1 MSHKYI
7 VENDQDL
14 LWGMSITTVG
24 MEHILPGEDYPTA
37 GHKDGYKYDPAKG
50 RTLQEYQLLYF
61 PEGCGSFRSTHGG
74 LHSIQPGWMAMLF
87 PGEWHTYKP
96 DSEYGWKQFW
106 IGFKGDIADT
116 IVHNGFLTVDNPIFH
131 LGYNEEIVRLYM
143 QAMQVTEEEKA
154 CFQQVLVGIVTYL
167 LGLTYSISRNRKF
180 NKNQHLVDRIN
191 QARLRMYEEMETPVT
206 IQDIVK
212 DLNMSY
218 SSFRKLFKEY
228 TGISPSHYFQDI
240 KLQRAK
246 DLICSTNLPIKDI
259 AYKLNFETPEYF
271 SAQFKKKIGRKPSE
285 FRSAL

>member
-7 VENDQDL
+7 VENKQDL

-24 MEHILPGEDYPTA
+24 LEHILPGEDYPTA
-37 GHKDGYKYDPAKG
+37 GHKDGYSYDPGKG

-61 PEGCGSFRSTHGG
+61 PEGRGSFRSTHGG
-74 LHSIQPGWMAMLF
+74 LHSIQPGWMALLF
-87 PGEWHTYKP
+87 PGEWHTYRP
-96 DSEYGWKQFW
+96 DPDYGWKQFW
-106 IGFKGDIADT
+106 IGFKGEIADT
-116 IVHNGFLTVDNPIFH
+116 IVHNGFLTVESPIFH

-143 QAMQVTEEEKA
+143 QAVQVTEHEEA
-154 CFQQVLVGIVTYL
+154 CFQQVLAGIVTYL

-180 NKNQHLVDRIN
+180 NKKQHLVDRIN
-191 QARLRMYEEMETPVT
+191 QARLRMYEEMETTVT
-206 IQDIVK
+206 VQDIVK

-228 TGISPSHYFQDI
+228 TGVSPSHYFQDI

-246 DLICSTNLPIKDI
+246 DLICSTRLPIKDI

-271 SAQFKKKIGRKPSE
+271 SAQFKKKIGKRPSE
-285 FRSAL
+285 FRE